1 MRANTRII
9 PVLLFAAFVAA
20 CGDGTTA
27 VSNSVVSAVREG
39 NALRISN
46 RTDEARAFAASD
58 PEWLALVD
66 LSLTYFCT
74 TTDSGCL
81 RLPANGSVLVPFS
94 DVGGY
99 GSSTKAITVW
109 TWRVGPDGAGGRQAV
124 MDDAITLKL

>member
-1 MRANTRII
+1 MHRRSFLPI
-9 PVLLFAAFVAA
+9 LLAVFVS

-27 VSNSVVSAVREG
+27 VANSVVNVAREG

-46 RTDEARAFAASD
+46 LTDEARAFAAND
-58 PEWLALVD
+58 PDWLALVD

-81 RLPANGSVLVPFS
+81 RLPAKGSVLVPFS

-99 GSSTKAITVW
+99 GSSTKAVTVW
-109 TWRVGPDGAGGRQAV
+109 TWRVMSNGAGGLQAV